1 MVCPLLSW
9 LESEVRLQFSPEA
22 KMVILHKQTVPED
35 VWVVHPQSVPSIQTL
50 GSRGRCHV
58 SVSTSVGG
66 EVVNGILDSNI
77 LKYMEKLLSRLDF
90 EFCI

>member
-1 MVCPLLSW
+1 
-9 LESEVRLQFSPEA
+9 
-22 KMVILHKQTVPED
+22 MVILHKQTVPED
-35 VWVVHPQSVPSIQTL
+35 MWVMHPQSVPSIQTL
-50 GSRGRCHV
+50 GNKRCSHV
-58 SVSTSVGG
+58 SLSTSIGG

>member
-9 LESEVRLQFSPEA
+9 LESEVRLQFCPEA

-35 VWVVHPQSVPSIQTL
+35 VWVVHPQSVPSIHQTL

-58 SVSTSVGG
+58 SISTSMGG
-66 EVVNGILDSNI
+66 EVVDGILGSN
-77 LKYMEKLLSRLDF
+77 KYMENFVSCLDF
-90 EFCI
+90 DLYI

>member
-35 VWVVHPQSVPSIQTL
+35 MWVMHPQSVPSIQTL
-50 GSRGRCHV
+50 GNKGCSHV
-58 SVSTSVGG
+58 SVSTSIGG
-66 EVVNGILDSNI
+66 EVVDGLLGCNI
-77 LKYMEKLLSRLDF
+77 LK
-90 EFCI
+90 